1 MNVEKLKEKR
11 KVLAEISYEPSEVDK
26 GYANHTLYVN
36 VSENRFEIKPV
47 TKQMKD
53 LMIGGRGFNL
63 WLLWNATNKDT
74 KWDSPEN
81 EVCIAGGPL
90 CGTPSFPGSGK
101 CIAATISPLT
111 GTFVD
116 SNVGG
121 HFGPLLK
128 FSGFDAIE
136 IQGKAEKDVIIVVNS
151 QTKTLTIEE
160 AEDLP
165 TDSHVLA
172 ETLTEMYANDEK
184 DKQNMA
190 IVSAG
195 SGSDHSRMGC
205 LNVSFWD
212 WRKETARLKQA
223 GRGGVGSVF
232 RNKNIK
238 AIVAKT
244 PPKRAKWVLQER
256 WAEPQSI

>member
-1 MNVEKLKEKR
+1 MNITELKSKR
-11 KVLAEISYEPSEVDK
+11 KVLVSIAYEPAVVDK
-26 GYANHTLYVN
+26 GYSNHTLYVN
-36 VSENRFEIKPV
+36 VSDNRFEIKPV
-47 TKQMKD
+47 SRQMKE
-53 LMIGGRGFNL
+53 LMTGGRGFDL
-63 WLLWNATNKDT
+63 WLLWHATNKDT
-74 KWDSPEN
+74 QWDSPEN
-81 EVCIAGGPL
+81 EICISGGPL

-111 GTFVD
+111 GTFID

-136 IQGKAEKDVIIVVNS
+136 IQGKADRDVIIVVNS
-151 QTKTLTIEE
+151 EKKTLSIEA

-172 ETLTEMYANDEK
+172 EVLTDMYAENDK
-184 DKQNMA
+184 DRQNMS

-212 WRKETARLKQA
+212 WRKNTARLKQA

-232 RNKNIK
+232 RNKKIK

-244 PPKRAKWVLQER
+244 PPKRAKWVIQER
-256 WAEPQSI
+256 WEQPQRN